1 MAGDAPNVINDTA
14 GVAAAAFGFTNRHKR
29 IEITNLHATQQLVVR
44 VFSGTTAAAA
54 KAKAVATPAVI
65 GADDNYTINANA
77 RPLVIARTPKRTYFA
92 ISVIA
97 SGAST
102 PFTCSGEDWVAD

>member
-1 MAGDAPNVINDTA
+1 MAGDAPNVINDVA

-65 GADDNYTINANA
+65 GADDNYTINANS

-92 ISVIA
+92 ISVIG
-97 SGAST
+97 SGAGTS
-102 PFTCSGEDWVAD
+102 FTCSGEDWVTD